1 MKKKYQLIIIIYTI
15 SFVFGYS
22 LERKVGDVLQ
32 IALPITAISSTYY
45 MNDTE
50 GFKSFLKSYI
60 FTISTTHLLKQTTH
74 KLRPDGS
81 NYLSFPSGHTSSAF
95 AGAMFIQN
103 RYGYK
108 FGIPSLLLASFVGFS
123 RVDAKKHYWEDV
135 VAGATISIVSAYL
148 FVNQK
153 NEQRL
158 ELSYSPYLKQINLYI
173 SL

>member
-1 MKKKYQLIIIIYTI
+1 MKFLIALSILIISLSYAERSPVERSGDIIQLAIPI
-15 SFVFGYS
+15 SGLGY
-22 LERKVGDVLQ
+22 
-32 IALPITAISSTYY
+32 TYY
-45 MNDTE
+45 IDDKD
-50 GFKSFLKSYI
+50 GRKQFWKSYI
-60 FTISTTHLLKQTTH
+60 YSLSTTYVLKGVTNKT
-74 KLRPDGS
+74 RPNGHCCE
-81 NYLSFPSGHTSSAF
+81 SFPSGHTSSAF